1 MYKTSSLKR
10 WGVLTLVLMC
20 IELVTAQKNYIP
32 GYVISSRGDT
42 LRGLIDYRNWE
53 KNPDKISFK
62 ASADAEPLSYTPLDI
77 SQFTVADEIYYSGI
91 VPTLVSHAGTSRLST
106 DPVIHR
112 KVDTTFLQAL
122 FRGDKSLFYFKNQDG
137 VESFYI
143 TGNQGFEL
151 LLYKRYL
158 RNHEGG
164 QAITENKTFTGQL
177 ALYLDDCHTI
187 QSKLQK
193 SEYDK
198 NSLTRLFKYYYGCSD
213 AKIEFEKVRETV
225 KTEIG
230 VIAGA
235 SLTTLNFS
243 GDYHTY
249 LVKAPFKSSLNFTA
263 GMYFNFVLPRN
274 QGKWAIYNE
283 LMYLGYGIKGTYE
296 KFINENNYTVTHTEM
311 NFSYLKINNLVRYQ
325 HPFRQFRIFVNAG
338 ISNGFQFRNS
348 SVKETKTKFYAME
361 KNESGPALG
370 DFRKY
375 EFGPVIGAGAGYG
388 SRYTFEIRYETGS
401 GISPFI
407 NLGSNTRKI
416 FFLLGYKF

>member
-10 WGVLTLVLMC
+10 WGVLTLVFMC
-20 IELVTAQKNYIP
+20 IELATAQKNYIP

-91 VPTLVSHAGTSRLST
+91 VPTLVSPAGTSRLSA

-112 KVDTTFLQAL
+112 KDDTTFLQAL
-122 FRGDKSLFYFKNQDG
+122 FRGDKSLFYYKNQDG

-158 RNHEGG
+158 RYHEGG

-177 ALYLDDCHTI
+177 ALYLEDCSTI
-187 QSKLQK
+187 QSKLNHADYK
-193 SEYDK
+193 K
-198 NSLTRLFKYYYGCSD
+198 GSLINLFRYYNGCSD
-213 AKIEFEKVRETV
+213 ANKDFEKVREAV
-225 KTEIG
+225 KAEIG

-249 LVKAPFKSSLNFTA
+249 LVKAPFKTSLNFTA
-263 GMYFNFVLPRN
+263 GLYFNFVLPRN
-274 QGKWAIYNE
+274 QGKWSIYNE
-283 LMYLGYGIKGTYE
+283 LMYMGFGVKGTYE
-296 KFINENNYTVTHTEM
+296 DFKNENNYTVTYSEM
-311 NFSYLKINNLVRYQ
+311 NFNYFKVNNLLRYQ

-338 ISNGFQFRNS
+338 LSNGFQFSNS
-348 SVKETKTKFYAME
+348 SAKETKTKFYTWE
-361 KNESGPALG
+361 KTESGPALSE
-370 DFRKY
+370 FRVH

-388 SRYTFEIRYETGS
+388 SRYTFEIRYESGS